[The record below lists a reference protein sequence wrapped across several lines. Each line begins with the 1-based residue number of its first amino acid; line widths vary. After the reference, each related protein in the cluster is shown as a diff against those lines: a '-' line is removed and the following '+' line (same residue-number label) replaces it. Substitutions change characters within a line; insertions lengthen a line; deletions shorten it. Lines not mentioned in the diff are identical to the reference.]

1 MAPKLHERKN
11 DTMEIKG
18 ERPGTRESGSSWWK
32 LSNERGQTY
41 VEFALIV
48 PCFLILLF
56 SIMWLS
62 LAVYSYNYV
71 SYGAREGSRYA
82 AVHGADSKQPVTTA
96 SAVTA
101 FVQNKTLGLNTSKL
115 TVSTTWTPAATPG
128 KLGGTVQ
135 VQVQYQFQVSIP
147 FMPSVTLPLSSTS
160 KMTIS

>member
-1 MAPKLHERKN
+1 MIPIEL
-11 DTMEIKG
+11 KG
-18 ERPGTRESGSSWWK
+18 GRPGTGEDRGGWRK
-32 LSNERGQTY
+32 PSNERGQTY
-41 VEFALIV
+41 VEFALIA
-48 PCFLILLF
+48 PCFLLLLF

-96 SAVTA
+96 SAVTS
-101 FVQNKTLGLNTSKL
+101 FVQNKTPGLNTSKL
-115 TVSTTWTPAATPG
+115 TVNTTWTPAATPG

-147 FMPSVTLPLSSTS
+147 FMSSVTLPLTSTS